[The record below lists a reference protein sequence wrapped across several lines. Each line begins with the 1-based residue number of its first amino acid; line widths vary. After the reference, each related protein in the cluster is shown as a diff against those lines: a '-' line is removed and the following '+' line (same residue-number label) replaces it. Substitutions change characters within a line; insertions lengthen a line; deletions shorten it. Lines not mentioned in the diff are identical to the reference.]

1 MLQIQRFYYYCYQY
15 FQSLLKTAIGGVKE
29 ICCSCWL
36 YFWCSSKGRRPLL
49 PVPKHGHLK
58 GGWAWSSSEEHFQQ
72 CRGQL
77 MAGRQQPP
85 GSRWAGQWGGNT
97 RLSADSQDME
107 SSTVWSA
114 KAPNSSKALSLC
126 SPQAIYHTC
135 WVLRVFLSKMFW
147 GHGQPFLLTSV
158 CGIKLTQHNPNTAP
172 FCISAFLDIYMWS

>member
-15 FQSLLKTAIGGVKE
+15 FQNLLKTAIGGVKE

-49 PVPKHGHLK
+49 PVPKQRLHERWLSLIQLWGAFPAHSQL
-58 GGWAWSSSEEHFQQ
+58 
-72 CRGQL
+72 CRAQL

-85 GSRWAGQWGGNT
+85 GSRWAGRWGGNP
-97 RLSADSQDME
+97 RLSADSQDTE
-107 SSTVWSA
+107 TSTVWSA

-135 WVLRVFLSKMFW
+135 WVLWVFLSKMFW

-158 CGIKLTQHNPNTAP
+158 SGIKLT
-172 FCISAFLDIYMWS
+172 